1 LPCFSE
7 TEKEET
13 TMQNYK
19 NYLENLN
26 AERERLS
33 EFLSQNRNET
43 NGESAKK
50 FLNFLQ
56 TKQENLSQYLQNK

>member
-1 LPCFSE
+1 
-7 TEKEET
+7 
-13 TMQNYK
+13 MQNYK

-33 EFLSQNRNET
+33 EFINQNQSKM
-43 NGESAKK
+43 NGESTKK

-56 TKQENLSQYLQNK
+56 TKQEELDRKERLFLLLEKRDR